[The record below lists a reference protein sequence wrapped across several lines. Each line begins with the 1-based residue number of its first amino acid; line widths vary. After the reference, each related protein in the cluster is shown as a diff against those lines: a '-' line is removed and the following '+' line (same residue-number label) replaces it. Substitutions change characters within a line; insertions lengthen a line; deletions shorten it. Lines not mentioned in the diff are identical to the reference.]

1 VTTWRRIPE
10 QIDAGEIS
18 PHNATNVRD
27 IRESSLH
34 VWPCAEKGADRAA
47 GGEGLLK
54 RLLKSALERGLE
66 AELTL

>member
-1 VTTWRRIPE
+1 V
-10 QIDAGEIS
+10 ALCGE
-18 PHNATNVRD
+18 T
-27 IRESSLH
+27 
-34 VWPCAEKGADRAA
+34 ADRAA